1 MPKILVIEDETA
13 IRNNLAR
20 FLRAENFEVM
30 TAENGLLGVAAA
42 REGRPQ
48 LIICDIRMPELDG
61 YGVLAALRQ
70 DPATARIPFMF
81 LTASA
86 DSSERHIGLAQGAD
100 EYMTKPFTLPDL
112 LAAIQRRLDAAG
124 RG

>member
-1 MPKILVIEDETA
+1 MIEDEAA

-20 FLRAENFEVM
+20 FLRAEDYEVV
-30 TAENGLLGVAAA
+30 TAENGVEGVAGA
-42 REGRPQ
+42 RAFRPH

-70 DPATARIPFMF
+70 DADTARIPFMF

-86 DSSERHIGLAQGAD
+86 DRAQRHLGLAQGAD
-100 EYMTKPFTLPDL
+100 EYITKPFKLPQL
-112 LAAIQRRLDAAG
+112 LAAIQRRLEAAG
-124 RG
+124 GA

>member
-1 MPKILVIEDETA
+1 
-13 IRNNLAR
+13 
-20 FLRAENFEVM
+20 
-30 TAENGLLGVAAA
+30 
-42 REGRPQ
+42 
-48 LIICDIRMPELDG
+48 MPELDG

-70 DPATARIPFMF
+70 DPATARIHFMF

-86 DSSERHIGLAQGAD
+86 DRAERHIGLAQGAD
-100 EYMTKPFTLPDL
+100 EYMTKPFTLPNL

>member
-1 MPKILVIEDETA
+1 MHKILVIEDEAA

-20 FLRAENFEVM
+20 FLRAEGYEVM
-30 TAENGLLGVAAA
+30 TAENGVAGVAAA
-42 REGRPQ
+42 RDGLPR

-70 DPATARIPFMF
+70 DATTARIPFMF

-86 DSSERHIGLAQGAD
+86 DRAERHIGLAQGAD
-100 EYMTKPFTLPDL
+100 EYLTKPFKLPEL
-112 LAAIQRRLDAAG
+112 LAAIKRRLAAAG
-124 RG
+124 DE

>member
-1 MPKILVIEDETA
+1 MAKILVIEDETA

-42 REGRPQ
+42 REGRPH

-86 DSSERHIGLAQGAD
+86 DRAERHIGLAQGAD

-112 LAAIQRRLDAAG
+112 LAAIQRRLDVAG
-124 RG
+124 SG

>member
-1 MPKILVIEDETA
+1 MMRKILVIEDETA

-20 FLRAENFEVM
+20 FLRAEGYAV
-30 TAENGLLGVAAA
+30 TAAENGVVGVAAA
-42 REGRPQ
+42 RTERPH

-70 DPATARIPFMF
+70 DATTARIPFMF

-86 DSSERHIGLAQGAD
+86 DRAERHLGLAQGAD
-100 EYMTKPFTLPDL
+100 E
-112 LAAIQRRLDAAG
+112 
-124 RG
+124 